1 MKMLNAQYI
10 RIETKAG
17 GITCTD
23 RQFIRQA
30 RKRLSTDGKSFNMR
44 EWRKEW
50 LLSGLELKQHWSK
63 CYVER

>member
-50 LLSGLELKQHWSK
+50 LLSGLGLKQHW
-63 CYVER
+63 RGLR

>member
-17 GITCTD
+17 GITCTN

-30 RKRLSTDGKSFNMR
+30 RKRLSIDGKSFNMK

-50 LLSGLELKQHWSK
+50 LLSGLELKQHW
-63 CYVER
+63 RGTL